1 MKQLDFLTKAAELGR
16 LGHAYVFSGN
26 DIAAK
31 KKVVLAF
38 VQFLNCKAQT
48 KPCKKCRVC
57 RQITRGSFPD
67 FIRIEPTIQAR
78 RKEITI
84 SQIRDLTS
92 RIQLGT
98 WEADYKVILIA
109 DADTMNHEAQSAL
122 LKSVEEPTARTIFVL
137 STQHPELLLQTIR
150 SRVQELLFYTFP
162 QPEIKLPRD
171 SIQTFEKLYAASHA
185 ERFAYAK
192 KLANTPERVQGFL
205 EELLVFTR
213 MRLLEKLKITP
224 QDKIP
229 RERRTVAVIQEIS
242 QLLCRLT
249 QSLPVSLYVRPLLW
263 ISYIFVAR
271 KFRTTGSKQDNL
283 L

>member
-1 MKQLDFLTKAAELGR
+1 MQDISLKQLEFLKKSAELGR
-16 LGHAYVFSGN
+16 LSHAYIFSGN
-26 DIAAK
+26 DSAAK
-31 KKVVLAF
+31 AETILTF
-38 VQFLNCKAQT
+38 VQFLNCKTQV
-48 KPCKKCRVC
+48 KPCRTCRIC
-57 RQITRGSFPD
+57 KQIVSGSFPD
-67 FIRIEPTIQAR
+67 VIRIEPSVQAR

-84 SQIRDLTS
+84 SQIRDLIS

-98 WEADYKVILIA
+98 WEAEYKVILIE

-150 SRVQELLFYTFP
+150 SRAQELSFYTFP

-171 SIQTFEKLYAASHA
+171 SIQTFEKLYAASYE

-224 QDKIP
+224 QDKTP
-229 RERRTVAVIQEIS
+229 QERRTVAVIQEI
-242 QLLCRLT
+242 C
-249 QSLPVSLYVRPLLW
+249 RPL
-263 ISYIFVAR
+263 
-271 KFRTTGSKQDNL
+271 
-283 L
+283 